1 MTKYDPWSYMVK
13 AWVPRAPVRFQARST
28 DYTRYLTPVATARP
42 GELVAMISTCFRDR
56 DYGLLSQRYLETFAV
71 QGTRDLECK
80 HFNELSDEISDKAAQ
95 MIGREL
101 ALKSHPGVPMPHG
114 DQEESQVTIRM
125 AHFADAL
132 ISVNDDWLNDS
143 TEVGTVVPPILIE
156 MTPASDLVSAN
167 EIRWKIRRYL
177 SVLRA
182 VLRPTLGHSSDW
194 HICLPELE
202 DLMSEDARARFC
214 RAPTPQH
221 QYVT

>member
-101 ALKSHPGVPMPHG
+101 ALKSHPGVPL
-114 DQEESQVTIRM
+114 S
-125 AHFADAL
+125 L
-132 ISVNDDWLNDS
+132 I
-143 TEVGTVVPPILIE
+143 
-156 MTPASDLVSAN
+156 
-167 EIRWKIRRYL
+167 
-177 SVLRA
+177 
-182 VLRPTLGHSSDW
+182 
-194 HICLPELE
+194 HI
-202 DLMSEDARARFC
+202 
-214 RAPTPQH
+214 
-221 QYVT
+221 